1 MTSYYDPEMK
11 KKTDRGVLCMRYELY
26 YYVLPQ
32 QRRYSPEQQWRER
45 NMTIFSSKPIAMLF
59 WCYVCSR
66 LRNVQ
71 VIYAFGLHATI
82 IVPTSLRRQP
92 TRQRRQR
99 TKTRNI
105 QPVVLPS
112 LSTSS
117 SDDNELLHRVSIEYC
132 TGCKWMLRAAW
143 ISQELLTTF
152 QDELHSVSLIPSK
165 PPSPAGTF
173 LIRLDDDVTVWN
185 RKDEG
190 RFPEAK
196 EVKQRI
202 RDLIRPDKSLGH
214 SDSDNRK
221 GAGQM
226 EQLSQ
231 LQQSDSA
238 PAVVESL
245 STSTTVTFA
254 KTVQSLSLGTSE
266 TGEETCEE
274 CDDARKKRVQE
285 IQMQFMDIDDED
297 AQEMRRFYGVL

>member
-1 MTSYYDPEMK
+1 M
-11 KKTDRGVLCMRYELY
+11 V
-26 YYVLPQ
+26 
-32 QRRYSPEQQWRER
+32 
-45 NMTIFSSKPIAMLF
+45 IFSSKAIAILF
-59 WCYVCSR
+59 WSYVCSR
-66 LRNVQ
+66 IRNFQ

-82 IVPTSLRRQP
+82 VPTSLRRQP
-92 TRQRRQR
+92 TGQRRQR
-99 TKTRNI
+99 TKTRNT
-105 QPVVLPS
+105 QHVVLPT

-117 SDDNELLHRVSIEYC
+117 SGDYELLHRVSIEYC

-173 LIRLDDDVTVWN
+173 LIKLNDDVTVWN

-202 RDLIRPDKSLGH
+202 RDLIRPEKSLGH

-221 GAGQM
+221 GAGKQV

-238 PAVVESL
+238 AAAVESL
-245 STSTTVTFA
+245 STSTTATFA
-254 KTVQSLSLGTSE
+254 KTVQSFSIETYETS
-266 TGEETCEE
+266 EETCEE
-274 CDDARKKRVQE
+274 CEDARKKRVQE
-285 IQMQFMDIDDED
+285 IQMQFVDIDDED